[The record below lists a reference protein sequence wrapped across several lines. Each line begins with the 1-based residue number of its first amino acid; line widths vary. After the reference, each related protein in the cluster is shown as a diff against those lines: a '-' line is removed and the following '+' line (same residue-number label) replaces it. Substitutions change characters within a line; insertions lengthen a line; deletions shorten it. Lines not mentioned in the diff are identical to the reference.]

1 MEQFQFNPV
10 NGFEDSASFP
20 DPGSEADAREQ
31 LMRLHKQM
39 QAYVNEMSTLVTTIA
54 AGQQVPGALDDLVA
68 RLDSVADLLEISD
81 KVVFMGD
88 DE

>member
-1 MEQFQFNPV
+1 MEQFQFSPI

>member
-1 MEQFQFNPV
+1 MEQFQFSPV

-31 LMRLHKQM
+31 LMRLHRQM
-39 QAYVNEMSTLVTTIA
+39 QTYVNEMSTLVTTIA

>member
-1 MEQFQFNPV
+1 MEQFQFSPV

-31 LMRLHKQM
+31 LMRLHNQM
-39 QAYVNEMSTLVTTIA
+39 KTYVNEMSTLVTTIA
-54 AGQQVPGALDDLVA
+54 AGQQVPGELDDLVA
-68 RLDSVADLLEISD
+68 RLDSVADLLDISD

>member
-1 MEQFQFNPV
+1 MEQFQFTPI